1 MKVTGTDNKIADFS
15 GDVIVVGVYEDA
27 LSPPADQ
34 LDNLIGGSITRLVES
49 GDITGKPNEVTTI
62 LAPSGLPILRVLAIG
77 LGKKEDLNLRRAY
90 EASATAA
97 VALSS
102 KKVEKAGIFLDD
114 FWPAEMIEQ
123 AIAGALV
130 GVTGQDLYRKEK
142 KQNAPAELVWSSA
155 TEEVLEKGI
164 ALGNAINLTRSLVN
178 RCASDIY
185 PATFAEEAA
194 VVAENHD
201 LNIEVWDKA
210 KLTEENC
217 GSLLAVARGSVK
229 DPRLVIL
236 RYNGGKK
243 GDPPLALV
251 GKGVTFDSGGLSLKP
266 SDSMITMKCDMA
278 GAATVLGA
286 IKAIASWK
294 LPINVVAL
302 CGCVE
307 NMISGDSYKLGDILT
322 SRSGKTIEVL
332 NTDAEGRLV
341 LADVLNVALDEK
353 PMAIVDLATLT
364 GACVVALGTDT
375 AGLMTNEPD
384 WCHEIEQASLATGEK
399 MWQLPMYP
407 EFGEQVKSQ
416 IADVKNVGDGRWG
429 GAITAA
435 KFLEEFIDD
444 TPWTHIDIAGPSFAE
459 KPKPYCSG
467 GATGFAVRTLL
478 ELARR
483 QATS

>member
-1 MKVTGTDNKIADFS
+1 MKVTGTEHKISDFS
-15 GDVIVVGVYEDA
+15 GDVLVVGTYEDG
-27 LSPPADQ
+27 LSPPANQ
-34 LDNLIGGSITRLVES
+34 LDTLIGGSVTRLRES
-49 GDITGKPNEVTTI
+49 EDITGKANEVTTI
-62 LAPSGLPILRVLAIG
+62 LAPSGFAVTRIYVIG
-77 LGKKEDLNLRRAY
+77 LGKKEDLNQQRAY
-90 EASATAA
+90 EAAATAA
-97 VALSS
+97 VALSA
-102 KKVEKAGIFLDD
+102 KKVQKAAFYLDD
-114 FWPAEMIEQ
+114 FWPSELMEQ
-123 AIAGALV
+123 AIAGAASAV
-130 GVTGQDLYRKEK
+130 NGQDIYRKEK
-142 KQNAPAELVWSSA
+142 KQNPPGEIVWNGA
-155 TEEVLEKGI
+155 TPEVLEKGI
-164 ALGNAINLTRSLVN
+164 ALGNAISLTRSLVN
-178 RCASDIY
+178 RCANDIY

-210 KLTEENC
+210 KLTEEKC

-229 DPRLVIL
+229 DPRLVIV

-266 SDSMITMKCDMA
+266 SDGMITMKADMA

-286 IKAIASWK
+286 IKAIAALK
-294 LPINVVAL
+294 IPVNVVAL
-302 CGCVE
+302 CGLVE
-307 NMISGDSYKLGDILT
+307 NMVSGDSYKLGDILH

-364 GACVVALGTDT
+364 GACVVALGMDT

-384 WCHEIEQASLATGEK
+384 WCHEVEQAALTTGEK

-407 EFGEQVKSQ
+407 EFGEQMKSQ

-435 KFLEEFIDD
+435 KFLEEFVDE

-459 KPKPYCSG
+459 KPKPYCGG
-467 GATGFAVRTLL
+467 GATGFAVRTLV

-483 QATS
+483 QATR

>member
-1 MKVTGTDNKIADFS
+1 MKVTGTELKIADFS
-15 GDVIVVGVYEDA
+15 GDVLVVGAYEDG

-34 LDNLIGGSITRLVES
+34 LDTLIGGAITRLVES
-49 GDITGKPNEVTTI
+49 GDISGKPNEVTTI
-62 LAPSGLPILRVLAIG
+62 LAPSGFATLRVFVIG
-77 LGKKEDLNLRRAY
+77 LGKKEDLNIRRAY
-90 EASATAA
+90 EAACSAA

-102 KKVEKAGIFLDD
+102 KKVEKAGFYLDD
-114 FWPAEMIEQ
+114 FWPSEVIEQ
-123 AIAGALV
+123 AIAGAVV
-130 GVTGQDLYRKEK
+130 GCHGQDLYRKEK
-142 KQNAPAELVWSSA
+142 KQNPPGEIVWSSA
-155 TEEVLEKGI
+155 TQENLEKGI
-164 ALGNAINLTRSLVN
+164 SLGNSINLTRTLVN
-178 RCASDIY
+178 RCANDIY

-217 GSLLAVARGSVK
+217 GSLLAVARASVRE
-229 DPRLVIL
+229 PRLVIL

-243 GDPPLALV
+243 GEPPIALV

-266 SDSMITMKCDMA
+266 SDSMITMKGDMA

-286 IKAIASWK
+286 IKAIAAWK
-294 LPINVVAL
+294 LPVNVVAL
-302 CGCVE
+302 CGLVE
-307 NMISGDSYKLGDILT
+307 NMVSGDSYKLGDILT

-353 PMAIVDLATLT
+353 PSAIVDLATLT

-384 WCHEIEQASLATGEK
+384 WCYEVQQASLATGEK
-399 MWQLPMYP
+399 MWELPMYP
-407 EFGEQVKSQ
+407 EFGDQVKSQ

-435 KFLEEFIDD
+435 KFLEEFVDE

-478 ELARR
+478 ELVRR
-483 QATS
+483 QTA

>member
-1 MKVTGTDNKIADFS
+1 MKVTATEHKIADFS
-15 GDVIVVGVYEDA
+15 GDVIVVGVYEDG

-49 GDITGKPNEVTTI
+49 GDIAGKPNEITQI
-62 LAPSGLPILRVLAIG
+62 LAPSGFPTIRVFVIG
-77 LGKKEDLNLRRAY
+77 LGKKEDLGIRRVY
-90 EASATAA
+90 EAACTASA
-97 VALSS
+97 ALSA
-102 KKVEKAGIFLDD
+102 KKVEKAAFYLDD
-114 FWPAEMIEQ
+114 FWPSELLEQ
-123 AIAGALV
+123 AIAGSIV
-130 GVTGQDLYRKEK
+130 GCHGQDIYRQEK
-142 KQNAPAELVWSSA
+142 KQTPPGEIVWSSA
-155 TEEVLEKGI
+155 TQENLEKGI
-164 ALGNAINLTRSLVN
+164 ALGNSVNLTRSLVN
-178 RCASDIY
+178 RCANDIY

-201 LNIEVWDKA
+201 LNIEVWDKE
-210 KLTEENC
+210 KLTQEKC
-217 GSLLAVARGSVK
+217 GSLLAVARGSVR

-236 RYNGGKK
+236 RYNGGEK

-266 SDSMITMKCDMA
+266 SDSMITMKSDMA

-286 IKAIASWK
+286 MKAIASWK
-294 LPINVVAL
+294 LPVNVVGL
-302 CGCVE
+302 CGLVE
-307 NMISGDSYKLGDILT
+307 NMVSGDSYKLGDILT
-322 SRSGKTIEVL
+322 ARSGKTIEVL

-384 WCHEIEQASLATGEK
+384 WCHEVQQASLTTGEK
-399 MWQLPMYP
+399 MWELPMYP

-416 IADVKNVGDGRWG
+416 IADIKNVGDGRWG

-435 KFLEEFIDD
+435 KFLEEFVDD
-444 TPWTHIDIAGPSFAE
+444 TPWTHIDIAGPSFAD
-459 KPKPYCSG
+459 KPKPHCSG

-483 QATS
+483 QIKG